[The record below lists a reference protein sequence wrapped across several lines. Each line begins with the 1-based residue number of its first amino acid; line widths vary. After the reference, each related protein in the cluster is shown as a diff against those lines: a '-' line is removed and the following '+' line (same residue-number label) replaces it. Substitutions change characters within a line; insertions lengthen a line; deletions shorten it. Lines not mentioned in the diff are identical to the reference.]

1 MHMIKLVLKLKLCD
15 NLDNIYN
22 KYYRDKDSSFHY
34 CDNSK
39 FLDTTVHY
47 TKHACIS
54 IHGYFGKVKIYKV
67 CILLKDHFYRDII
80 VIKIIL

>member
-1 MHMIKLVLKLKLCD
+1 MVKLCD
-15 NLDNIYN
+15 NLDNN

-34 CDNSK
+34 RDNSK

-54 IHGYFGKVKIYKV
+54 IHGYFGIVKI
-67 CILLKDHFYRDII
+67 
-80 VIKIIL
+80 